1 MGLRYRKSINLGG
14 GFKVN
19 FSKSGVGY
27 SWGTKG
33 YRVTK
38 KAGGGV
44 RKTYSIPGT
53 GLSWVDETGNS
64 RKKNTQNR
72 SNYPTQVIN
81 AEPQN
86 LLYQASGT
94 DVSQLVTDNSQDFID
109 AIKKYSKIRTSLIWA
124 TVISLLLTPGT
135 PFFVVFFIAG
145 LVGLI
150 YLASAKKINVEYEF
164 DEYGMRR
171 IQMMDQA
178 MNTLIN
184 NNGVWQVNT
193 IQANSST
200 KVHAG
205 ASRSVEKKAVK
216 FLKKKPFFL
225 KTDAT
230 CYYIKLLNDEV
241 YILPDRLIV
250 KGKKNWGCIEYSEM
264 HIDVGSVV
272 FIESEAAPKDAEIIG
287 YTWQYVNKN
296 GSPDKRYSN
305 NRQLPRCHYGTLNF
319 KSPTGLDVILYIS
332 NLKNAQQFST
342 IVQKMISEAAEARA
356 IAEQESKKLEQASTM
371 EEMSKTENYH
381 AVTSVLQSVQEKMV
395 EERKEDEVL
404 SGDDSVIPTD
414 ASPQERM
421 LLETFLTGL
430 QENNLSTACKIQ
442 RLNSGTVNVEYKGV
456 LLGSFNFR
464 SGNSW
469 MSYLMGN
476 SGKFKKIEGTAEEL
490 SSKVSNWLRYIIN
503 YL

>member
-14 GFKVN
+14 GFRVN

-53 GLSWVDETGNS
+53 GLSWVDDS
-64 RKKNTQNR
+64 SSKKRGTSNR
-72 SNYPTQVIN
+72 SVTPAQTVTV
-81 AEPQN
+81 ESQN
-86 LLYQASGT
+86 LLYQASET
-94 DVSQLVTDNSQDFID
+94 DVNQLVTDNSQDFIE
-109 AIKKYSKIRTSLIWA
+109 AIKKYSKIRKLLIWA
-124 TVISLLLTPGT
+124 SIISLLLTPGT
-135 PFFVVFFIAG
+135 PFFIIFFIAG
-145 LVGLI
+145 IAGLI
-150 YLASAKKINVEYEF
+150 YLSTAKKINVEYEF

-178 MNTLIN
+178 MTYLIN

-200 KVHAG
+200 KVNAG
-205 ASRSVEKKAVK
+205 AARSVEKKPVK

-250 KGKKNWGCIEYSEM
+250 KGKKGWGCVEYSEM

-272 FIESEAAPKDAEIIG
+272 FIESGVTPRDAEVVG
-287 YTWQYVNKN
+287 HTWQYVNKN

-305 NRQLPRCHYGTLNF
+305 NRQLPKCHYGTLNF

-332 NLKNAQQFST
+332 NIKNAQQFST
-342 IVQKMISEAAEARA
+342 VVQKMISEAAEART
-356 IAEQESKKLEQASTM
+356 IAEQECKQIQSAPVN
-371 EEMSKTENYH
+371 EEIVKSEEHNDI
-381 AVTSVLQSVQEKMV
+381 TSVLQKVQEKV
-395 EERKEDEVL
+395 ERGTKEDDEL
-404 SGDDSVIPTD
+404 SGKESFIPDDANS
-414 ASPQERM
+414 QERI
-421 LLETFLTGL
+421 LLENFRNGL
-430 QENNLSTACKIQ
+430 LENKLSTACKVQ
-442 RLNSGTVNVEYKGV
+442 RLSTGTVNVEYNGI
-456 LLGSFNFR
+456 LIGSFNFR
-464 SGNSW
+464 NGNSW
-469 MSYLMGN
+469 MCYLMGN
-476 SGKFKKIEGTAEEL
+476 SGKFKKVEGTAEEL
-490 SSKVSNWLRYIIN
+490 SGKVSNWLRYIIN

>member
-430 QENNLSTACKIQ
+430 QENNSSTACKIQ

-456 LLGSFNFR
+456 LLGSFNF
-464 SGNSW
+464 
-469 MSYLMGN
+469 
-476 SGKFKKIEGTAEEL
+476 
-490 SSKVSNWLRYIIN
+490 
-503 YL
+503 

>member
-14 GFKVN
+14 GFRVN

-53 GLSWVDETGNS
+53 GLSWVDDS
-64 RKKNTQNR
+64 RSKKRGTSNR
-72 SNYPTQVIN
+72 SVTPAQTVTV
-81 AEPQN
+81 ESQN
-86 LLYQASGT
+86 LLYQASET
-94 DVSQLVTDNSQDFID
+94 DVNQLVTDNSQDFIE
-109 AIKKYSKIRTSLIWA
+109 AIKKYSKIRKLLIWA
-124 TVISLLLTPGT
+124 SIISLLLTPGT
-135 PFFVVFFIAG
+135 PFFIVFFIAG
-145 LVGLI
+145 IAGLI
-150 YLASAKKINVEYEF
+150 YLSTTKKINVEYEF

-178 MNTLIN
+178 MMSLIN

-200 KVHAG
+200 KVNAG
-205 ASRSVEKKAVK
+205 AARSVEKKPVK

-250 KGKKNWGCIEYSEM
+250 KGKKGWGCVEYSEM

-272 FIESEAAPKDAEIIG
+272 FIESGVTPRDAEVVG
-287 YTWQYVNKN
+287 HTWQYVNKN

-305 NRQLPRCHYGTLNF
+305 NRQLSKCHYGTLNF

-332 NLKNAQQFST
+332 NIKNAQQFST
-342 IVQKMISEAAEARA
+342 VVQKMISEAAEVRA
-356 IAEQESKKLEQASTM
+356 IAEQECKQIQSAPIN
-371 EEMSKTENYH
+371 EEIVKSEKYNDI
-381 AVTSVLQSVQEKMV
+381 TSVLQKVQEKV
-395 EERKEDEVL
+395 ERETKEDDEL
-404 SGDDSVIPTD
+404 SDKESFIPDDANS
-414 ASPQERM
+414 QERI
-421 LLETFLTGL
+421 LLENFRNGL
-430 QENNLSTACKIQ
+430 LENRLSTACKVQ
-442 RLNSGTVNVEYKGV
+442 RLSTGTVNVEYKGI
-456 LLGSFNFR
+456 LIGSFNFR
-464 SGNSW
+464 NGNSW
-469 MSYLMGN
+469 MCYLMGN
-476 SGKFKKIEGTAEEL
+476 SGKFKKVEGTAEEL
-490 SSKVSNWLRYIIN
+490 SGKVSNWLRYIIN